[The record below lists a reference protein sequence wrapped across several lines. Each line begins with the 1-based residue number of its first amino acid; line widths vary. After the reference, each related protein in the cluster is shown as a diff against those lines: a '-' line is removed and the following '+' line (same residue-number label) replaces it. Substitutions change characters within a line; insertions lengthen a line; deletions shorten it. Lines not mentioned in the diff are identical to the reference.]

1 MPNIELLEKS
11 TPVAPVRI
19 AALAGCQDL
28 ANEVDKKLV
37 KFRKEL
43 VAKKKP
49 SQIPQGY
56 SLPSFLVDS
65 EIIRFG
71 TGEGKGHIKESVRG
85 ADLFIMVDI
94 TNYSLTYK
102 VCGHENHMS
111 PDNHFQDLKRII
123 SAATGKAHRINVIMP
138 FLYEGR
144 QHRRTKRESMDCAL
158 MLQELRDMGV
168 SNFITFDAHDPRVQN
183 AIPLDGF
190 DNFFPTYQFLKAL
203 VKEVNDFRLDNDHLM
218 IISPDEG
225 SMSRAIYLANILGVD
240 MGMYYKR
247 LDYSKNIG
255 GRHPIAAYEFLGPNV
270 AGKDM
275 ILIDDMISSGDTIL
289 KIASLLKDRGAGRIY
304 LCSTFGLFTD
314 NLKKFDE
321 AHAAGVFDKLLTTNM
336 VYQSEELLAKPYYIS
351 CDMSKYIALIIDTL
365 NHDMSVS
372 HLLNPVDRIKRC
384 VNKYMAQ
391 YEK

>member
-1 MPNIELLEKS
+1 MELYTLRYVLAVADSGNFSLAAQACHVGQPALSQQIAKLEKELGVALFARNPRGATLTEAGKDFVLRAREILQRAQALQAEMSFYAGLRKGSLNLGIITSLQCINFGGMLSAFCGSYPDISVNIVQEGTHRLLELL
-11 TPVAPVRI
+11 
-19 AALAGCQDL
+19 
-28 ANEVDKKLV
+28 LV
-37 KFRKEL
+37 HGFET
-43 VAKKKP
+43 VQP
-49 SQIPQGY
+49 S
-56 SLPSFLVDS
+56 
-65 EIIRFG
+65 
-71 TGEGKGHIKESVRG
+71 
-85 ADLFIMVDI
+85 
-94 TNYSLTYK
+94 
-102 VCGHENHMS
+102 
-111 PDNHFQDLKRII
+111 
-123 SAATGKAHRINVIMP
+123 
-138 FLYEGR
+138 
-144 QHRRTKRESMDCAL
+144 
-158 MLQELRDMGV
+158 
-168 SNFITFDAHDPRVQN
+168 
-183 AIPLDGF
+183 
-190 DNFFPTYQFLKAL
+190 YQFIKAL
-203 VKEVNDFRLDNDHLM
+203 LNHEQGLHIDNEHFM

-247 LDYSKNIG
+247 LDYSKNVG